1 MYVVT
6 FRYAAMMAEISP
18 RQRLG
23 GQRTHE
29 IHALVISSKHYAVT
43 TQDFDTAD
51 ISFSAVIVYIGA
63 MSSDHLNYT
72 HT

>member
-1 MYVVT
+1 VVT
-6 FRYAAMMAEISP
+6 FRYAAMMAEISCWQ
-18 RQRLG
+18 RQG

-29 IHALVISSKHYAVT
+29 IHALVISSKHYAIT

-51 ISFSAVIVYIGA
+51 VSFSAVIVYIGA
-63 MSSDHLNYT
+63 MRSDHLNYT